1 MRLTDRPTVEVET
14 FMQAA
19 PARVWELVTDL
30 DGMGRWSP
38 EYQGGTWLDG
48 ATEIA
53 VGARFKG
60 QNSRRDAR
68 WESVSTVVEA
78 EPGHRFAWAVG
89 DPENAGATWAFD
101 LTTEGAGTRVR
112 QRVELGP
119 GPSGLTRRID
129 EIPDREEEVIAAR
142 MNELRRNMTS
152 TLAAMKS
159 VAEQPA

>member
-1 MRLTDRPTVEVET
+1 MEEAEQILTSVYHLRS
-14 FMQAA
+14 MAY
-19 PARVWELVTDL
+19 LITDSN
-30 DGMGRWSP
+30 GR
-38 EYQGGTWLDG
+38 
-48 ATEIA
+48 A
-53 VGARFKG
+53 V
-60 QNSRRDAR
+60 
-68 WESVSTVVEA
+68 VVEA
-78 EPGHRFAWAVG
+78 EPGNRFAWAVG